1 MKVFFKNASL
11 IFQKKEENA
20 ITKRIKE
27 SLSRFDNSSRQM
39 TYVENFIDELEN
51 AGILQHVSHLYMPW
65 LSADADE
72 AFTNMIN
79 GAKCTNYSKWSVSNG
94 KAIVSADASTS
105 DVYGV
110 TLPAP
115 APTINFYGI
124 IRDNKST
131 DLETVT
137 TICGLYGDNIG
148 IGAFRYK
155 NTSWIG
161 NGITQNQENKGYR
174 PSDLSTLET
183 LVFEIGALS
192 ALQNDVNTKINGK
205 QVLVSGSYNY
215 SESLGNT
222 IANVVPSSANENN
235 QSSAFRTIILIGDG
249 SKLTEI
255 QRASFMSSLSNLQ
268 YNLTQLEK

>member
-1 MKVFFKNASL
+1 MKVFFKNTSL

-20 ITKRIKE
+20 IIKRIKE
-27 SLSRFDNSSRQM
+27 SLSRFDNSSKQM
-39 TYVENFIDELEN
+39 TYVENFIYELEN
-51 AGILQHVSHLYMPW
+51 AGILQHISHLYMPW
-65 LSADADE
+65 LSANADE

-94 KAIVSADASTS
+94 KLMISEDATTE

-110 TLPAP
+110 NLPTS
-115 APTINFYGI
+115 APTVNFYGI

-131 DLETVT
+131 NLETVT
-137 TICGLYGDNIG
+137 TICGLYGDKIG

-161 NGITQNQENKGYR
+161 NGITQNQENKGYK
-174 PSDLSTLET
+174 PSNLSTLET
-183 LVFEIGALS
+183 LVFEIGALK

-215 SESLGNT
+215 SESLGNIIT
-222 IANVVPSSANENN
+222 KIVPSSASVKA
-235 QSSAFRTIILIGDG
+235 QASAFRSIILIGDG
-249 SKLTEI
+249 SKLTES
-255 QRASFMSSLSNLQ
+255 QRVSFMYSLNSLQ
-268 YNLTQLEK
+268 YNLTQLEN